1 MALFLLYKQTKL
13 LYNRSNG
20 GTMETIFK
28 INNKINLAYDNKL
41 LLILNNNKI
50 DGNINILWADKSLSS
65 EIIDELVISIIKFY
79 I

>member
-1 MALFLLYKQTKL
+1 
-13 LYNRSNG
+13 
-20 GTMETIFK
+20 METIFK